1 MNMNVDAAQFDEPV
15 GAGDDLRLVH
25 ATKNGDVGAFEQLVK
40 RYGRKLLR
48 IAQSVT
54 RNKEDSQDAVQEAF
68 LKAFQKLAEFR
79 EDSKFSTWLIR
90 ITLNQSLMSLRKQRT
105 KKEMSLDEE
114 FQADEDALPLDVPDR
129 GPNPEQLCWASEVRD
144 IFLETL
150 QELRP
155 ILRTVFILR
164 DVEGLTID
172 QTAKVLSV
180 SQAAVKARLWRVR
193 LDLRERL
200 NRRLS
205 ERAGFTRREVSAGT
219 SGPHRMLSLFAECLR
234 NSRSQTHPARLGEPP
249 DIASTPDVANP
260 LEYRVSA

>member
-15 GAGDDLRLVH
+15 GAGNDLHLVH

-40 RYGRKLLR
+40 RYDRKLLR

-54 RNKEDSQDAVQEAF
+54 RNKEDSQDVVQETF

-155 ILRTVFILR
+155 ILADGLYIAGRRRSHHRSNRQSVECQSGSGEGTPMASSPGAPRTV
-164 DVEGLTID
+164 E
-172 QTAKVLSV
+172 QTLERASRLYAKRGI
-180 SQAAVKARLWRVR
+180 A
-193 LDLRERL
+193 
-200 NRRLS
+200 
-205 ERAGFTRREVSAGT
+205 ERAGNAQDAQPVCRV
-219 SGPHRMLSLFAECLR
+219 
-234 NSRSQTHPARLGEPP
+234 PAQLKIS
-249 DIASTPDVANP
+249 DTPDQIGTAARYCINA
-260 LEYRVSA
+260 RRC